1 MTAHHASQPPSR
13 RVILPVRD
21 PHDLSWARATVNDA
35 VTAAGIDE
43 HRAANFVLAVTEITT
58 NALIHADGAA
68 HLEII
73 TTIDSVTVEI
83 SDHGPGLPP
92 DHIVE
97 LPLPSHARGRGLWL
111 AEQLCD
117 RVDVLPTADGTRIA
131 LTMLR

>member
-1 MTAHHASQPPSR
+1 
-13 RVILPVRD
+13 VRG
-21 PHDLSWARATVNDA
+21 PHDLSWARATVNET
-35 VTAAGIDE
+35 VTAAGIDA
-43 HRAANFVLAVTEITT
+43 HRAAKLVLAVTEITT

-68 HLEII
+68 HVEII
-73 TTIDSVTVEI
+73 TTIDSVTVKI

-97 LPLPSHARGRGLWL
+97 LPPPSHSRGRGLWL
-111 AEQLCD
+111 AKQLCD